1 MKYIVDLII
10 YEEYFESDLLN
21 FVKVIRK
28 SKIDGLLR
36 IFYLFILLILYKDM
50 FYVYEWCICIYCM
63 LFLIEWIYI

>member
-1 MKYIVDLII
+1 MDFII

-50 FYVYEWCICIYCM
+50 FYVYE
-63 LFLIEWIYI
+63 